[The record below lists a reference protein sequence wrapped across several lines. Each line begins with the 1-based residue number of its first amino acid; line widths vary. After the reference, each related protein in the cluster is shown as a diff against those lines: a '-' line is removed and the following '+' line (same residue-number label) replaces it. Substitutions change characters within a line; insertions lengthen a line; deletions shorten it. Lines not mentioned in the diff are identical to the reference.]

1 MAIRRNKMEDKQ
13 IKYAVLHVL
22 EANEDAR
29 NNNQILCAKV
39 YEHLG
44 LPTDLKQLSTIK
56 NKPSLETITRWR
68 RKWVETYP
76 RLKGT
81 EKVERFRQ
89 EKIADY
95 KQIALD
101 VPVVGGYDDEHC

>member
-1 MAIRRNKMEDKQ
+1 MEDN
-13 IKYAVLHVL
+13 IKNIVLQVL
-22 EANEDAR
+22 QENVDAR
-29 NNNQILCAKV
+29 NDNQTLCAKV

-44 LPTDLKQLSTIK
+44 LPTDLKKLSTIK

-68 RKWVETYP
+68 RKWVECYP
-76 RLKGT
+76 KLKGVET
-81 EKVERFRQ
+81 VERYRQ

-101 VPVVGGYDDEHC
+101 APVVGGHDDERCKVD